1 MSTAQPDRSK
11 IDEFIRVLS
20 GEDEL
25 GAVVRAH
32 IHIEALLFKLLGLLV
47 KDEDYLRKLN
57 LEFSQCVDLAVALGL
72 GREHAKGL
80 RAFGGLRNEFAH
92 NLDSELSEGRVNN
105 LYESLSATDK
115 EVVQVA
121 YVQTNS
127 QLGVS
132 PPKFKDLT
140 PKERFVLIA
149 VALRG
154 MLEVA
159 LLEVQKNQSISFLVE
174 IAKQPPACDALN
186 GRVPACISPSCRITV
201 SAFALG

>member
-11 IDEFIRVLS
+11 IDEFIKVLN
-20 GEDEL
+20 GEEEL

-47 KDEDYLRKLN
+47 KDENYLRKLN
-57 LEFSQCVDLAVALGL
+57 LEFSQCVDLVVALGL

-80 RAFGGLRNEFAH
+80 HVFGGLRHEFEH
-92 NLDSELSEGRVNN
+92 NINSELSESRVNN

-115 EVVQVA
+115 EVVQDA

-127 QLGVS
+127 PLGVS
-132 PPKFKDLT
+132 PPKLKDLT

-159 LLEVQKNQSISFLVE
+159 LLGVRKSGIG
-174 IAKQPPACDALN
+174 KK
-186 GRVPACISPSCRITV
+186 
-201 SAFALG
+201 